1 METDEREI
9 SCTALRVWDGTAV
22 LESKLAVLSE
32 MKCVYALRSRD
43 LPLENQNFSQKSSR
57 GHVWKW
63 KAESCLR
70 WQEVTGNP
78 GDHPQ
83 RTRYVQ
89 RGKHISEIPAV
100 VTSYETYTRRF
111 QWTDFFRKVL
121 STEMLTEKK
130 SQICFETIQFV
141 KVELWGGAPQGR
153 SG

>member
-1 METDEREI
+1 M
-9 SCTALRVWDGTAV
+9 
-22 LESKLAVLSE
+22 
-32 MKCVYALRSRD
+32 
-43 LPLENQNFSQKSSR
+43 
-57 GHVWKW
+57 
-63 KAESCLR
+63 
-70 WQEVTGNP
+70 
-78 GDHPQ
+78 
-83 RTRYVQ
+83 Q